1 MIWDLRSRPL
11 RVKLWMQHLVFVYL
25 VFAHTAAVWTR
36 HQLAARV
43 ALVGTGLRRITSILL
58 SKP

>member
-1 MIWDLRSRPL
+1 
-11 RVKLWMQHLVFVYL
+11 MQHLVFVYL